1 MSTEGQTIKCRAA
14 VVWGA
19 NNPLTI
25 EEIDVAPPK
34 QGEIRIKIMYTA
46 LCHTDTLSWSGK
58 DIEGFFATYPAILGH
73 EGAGIVES
81 VGPGV
86 IHVQPG
92 DKVIPCFIPQCRK
105 CAYCKHGETN
115 LCEFNLENQTNG
127 KMPDGTSRF
136 SCKGQMINHFMGC
149 STFSEYTVC
158 AAENVTKISQD
169 APLDTV
175 CVLGCGVG
183 TGYGAAVKSAG
194 VKPGSRCAVWG
205 AGAVGL
211 ATVLGCKNAG
221 AEKVVAIDFFSNK
234 LEAAKKFGAT
244 ECINPGELPKDTD
257 FTDYLVKKY
266 DGGFDYTF
274 DCTGNVKA
282 MRQALEAAHKGWG
295 VSCVVGVAAK
305 NQEISTTPMNLL
317 MGRRWIGSTY
327 GGIKCQDDIPG
338 MVKDHLA
345 GKMHLES
352 FISHRIALEDINKA
366 FDWLLKGESLRT
378 VMSVAA
384 PSPK

>member
-1 MSTEGQTIKCRAA
+1 
-14 VVWGA
+14 
-19 NNPLTI
+19 
-25 EEIDVAPPK
+25 
-34 QGEIRIKIMYTA
+34 MYTA
-46 LCHTDTLSWSGK
+46 LCHTDTLSWSGN

-86 IHVQPG
+86 IQVQPG
-92 DKVIPCFIPQCRK
+92 D
-105 CAYCKHGETN
+105 KHGETN

-136 SCKGQMINHFMGC
+136 SCKGQTINHFMGC

-158 AAENVTKISQD
+158 AAENVTKISED

-194 VKPGSRCAVWG
+194 VKSGSRCA
-205 AGAVGL
+205 
-211 ATVLGCKNAG
+211 NAG
-221 AEKVVAIDFFSNK
+221 AEQVVAIDFFSNK

-266 DGGFDYTF
+266 DGGIDYTF

-282 MRQALEAAHKGWG
+282 HGSDKHHKGWG

-305 NQEISTTPMNLL
+305 NQEISTTPANLL

-327 GGIKCQDDIPG
+327 GGIKCQDDLPG

-366 FDWLLKGESLRT
+366 FDWLLKGERQVDYPLLLRT

-384 PSPK
+384 PSQK